1 MPTYE
6 YRCHKC
12 EHVFTEILS
21 IDEHEKNPVP
31 SCPKCKSTDVKQV
44 FSAVSVVTSKK
55 S

>member
-6 YRCHKC
+6 YRCHQC
-12 EHVFTEILS
+12 DHRFTETLT
-21 IDEHEKNPVP
+21 IDEHEKNPTP
-31 SCPKCKSTDVKQV
+31 PCPKCKSSEVKQV